1 MTIAIIVGI
10 AVGGFLVF
18 ALCLWGISDTI
29 DKGIKHYIDYSRKE
43 KDDDRPRR
51 T

>member
-1 MTIAIIVGI
+1 MGILIVGGI
-10 AVGGFLVF
+10 LVGLFVL
-18 ALCLWGISDTI
+18 LCLLLWGLSSEI